1 MDEDYSESVDTSAD
15 MDVADTDV
23 AEDIPEDIPEDL
35 PEDIP
40 EEDYSDVDIS
50 DDFSEDISADE
61 GEDAAEYDDVDDSV
75 EEDSIEPETEEM
87 DESIDDFNEDSYEDS
102 EISSEGNEEMDDIPE
117 DLDELEEDI
126 GSESAAAEDIPEDIE
141 NDEDIV
147 QEDTADDEIPE
158 DVSDSETT
166 GEDTSADAVEQPSD
180 VTNTET
186 TDEATDAEDADAAE
200 ESMDMTDTETT
211 DESADPEDID
221 ATEQPTDVTDTE
233 TTDETTDAEDAD
245 AAEQPTD
252 VTDTETTDEA
262 TDAEDADAAEESTD
276 MTDTETTDESVDTE
290 DTDATEQPTDVT
302 DTETTD
308 EVADT
313 EDTNT
318 AEQPT
323 DVTDTETTDE
333 ATDAEDTN
341 AAEQPTDVIDTETTT
356 ETADIEY
363 ADATEQPTDVINT
376 DVAESVVDEE
386 ATADTSDVEENEH
399 YEAVP
404 GRHGDFP
411 EEVEPYKAIPNTQR
425 GPDQV
430 PLTDDEHNTEIS
442 DDIQDMIDT
451 ETTGEMGEKTLP
463 PEDDHSALETYD
475 YESSPEK
482 KDTDDPEKAGEFV
495 SADNPYRERW
505 EGFQE
510 EFSDGQKESEGWDSL
525 KDVPFR
531 EEEPTEIEEAT
542 EGSDESESATSSEIT
557 DNDVEIKSISDYMNA
572 HNYGPDDFATY
583 SQDPQWRQL
592 MRQEYPDYELP
603 EMTQESASAQLSQ
616 YMNDHNYGVDD
627 YAEYSK
633 DPIWREL
640 HSTAFPDDELPP
652 SSSDVSEKALE
663 YSDATSDD
671 EGDIVRPASNG
682 GGENNPPYNPDD
694 VTEGEQFGSFKTDK
708 HINGS
713 DSFIKGDNYEQFK
726 KDYYSPEESTYE
738 AYDTPREIDI
748 PPSMIEGIH
757 LGESELE
764 NPSVFWSQHEKG
776 GTEESFKEIA
786 SRIPDVR
793 EQLASGKTMDEL
805 LADPELSECAGIY
818 FANKPKVIENDG
830 YYEFDSN
837 GRHRI
842 LAARAAGYDIP
853 VEVIG
858 RRSRSDNTEMP
869 GVPTTTD
876 SIKDEDVGFGK
887 VSASEMTEGDVP
899 QSSSLQDAISED
911 HPGKNRDIVSDSSG
925 FDSIVDSLEAANV
938 TYRPIELSEKPR
950 SNEEII
956 ERISGGDLTEG
967 SCSSLALA
975 YIGNKGGYDVL
986 DFRDGE
992 SRSVFSSRSSIQKI
1006 ANLPDV
1012 QSTTISGTDDIENAN
1027 TLLSS
1032 MTPGKEYYL
1041 ASGQHAAIVRR
1052 NENNGFEY
1060 LELQHPSN
1068 GNGWH
1073 NLDNNILTH
1082 RFGCSRSHSCD
1093 FSNFL
1098 MDVDSLAKNKKFLG
1112 ILGYINT
1119 AGTDQRKGVSG
1130 NVR

>member
-1 MDEDYSESVDTSAD
+1 
-15 MDVADTDV
+15 
-23 AEDIPEDIPEDL
+23 
-35 PEDIP
+35 
-40 EEDYSDVDIS
+40 
-50 DDFSEDISADE
+50 
-61 GEDAAEYDDVDDSV
+61 
-75 EEDSIEPETEEM
+75 
-87 DESIDDFNEDSYEDS
+87 
-102 EISSEGNEEMDDIPE
+102 
-117 DLDELEEDI
+117 
-126 GSESAAAEDIPEDIE
+126 
-141 NDEDIV
+141 
-147 QEDTADDEIPE
+147 
-158 DVSDSETT
+158 
-166 GEDTSADAVEQPSD
+166 
-180 VTNTET
+180 
-186 TDEATDAEDADAAE
+186 
-200 ESMDMTDTETT
+200 
-211 DESADPEDID
+211 
-221 ATEQPTDVTDTE
+221 
-233 TTDETTDAEDAD
+233 
-245 AAEQPTD
+245 
-252 VTDTETTDEA
+252 
-262 TDAEDADAAEESTD
+262 
-276 MTDTETTDESVDTE
+276 
-290 DTDATEQPTDVT
+290 
-302 DTETTD
+302 
-308 EVADT
+308 
-313 EDTNT
+313 
-318 AEQPT
+318 
-323 DVTDTETTDE
+323 
-333 ATDAEDTN
+333 
-341 AAEQPTDVIDTETTT
+341 
-356 ETADIEY
+356 
-363 ADATEQPTDVINT
+363 
-376 DVAESVVDEE
+376 
-386 ATADTSDVEENEH
+386 
-399 YEAVP
+399 
-404 GRHGDFP
+404 
-411 EEVEPYKAIPNTQR
+411 
-425 GPDQV
+425 
-430 PLTDDEHNTEIS
+430 
-442 DDIQDMIDT
+442 
-451 ETTGEMGEKTLP
+451 
-463 PEDDHSALETYD
+463 
-475 YESSPEK
+475 
-482 KDTDDPEKAGEFV
+482 
-495 SADNPYRERW
+495 
-505 EGFQE
+505 
-510 EFSDGQKESEGWDSL
+510 
-525 KDVPFR
+525 
-531 EEEPTEIEEAT
+531 
-542 EGSDESESATSSEIT
+542 
-557 DNDVEIKSISDYMNA
+557 
-572 HNYGPDDFATY
+572 
-583 SQDPQWRQL
+583 
-592 MRQEYPDYELP
+592 
-603 EMTQESASAQLSQ
+603 
-616 YMNDHNYGVDD
+616 
-627 YAEYSK
+627 
-633 DPIWREL
+633 
-640 HSTAFPDDELPP
+640 
-652 SSSDVSEKALE
+652 
-663 YSDATSDD
+663 
-671 EGDIVRPASNG
+671 
-682 GGENNPPYNPDD
+682 
-694 VTEGEQFGSFKTDK
+694 
-708 HINGS
+708 
-713 DSFIKGDNYEQFK
+713 
-726 KDYYSPEESTYE
+726 
-738 AYDTPREIDI
+738 
-748 PPSMIEGIH
+748 MIEGIH

-911 HPGKNRDIVSDSSG
+911 HPGKNRDIVSDSSE

-986 DFRDGE
+986 DYRDGE